1 MSKSGN
7 CYPGENDILSR
18 FSSLSRRNDFIK
30 ENKNRIDVTC
40 VSNYFEQSEIQPI
53 GLPLQ
58 KEETFPKRQ
67 PIRNED
73 DEIAYANFYK

>member
-7 CYPGENDILSR
+7 CYPAENDILSR
-18 FSSLSRRNDFIK
+18 LRSLSRRKDFLP

-40 VSNYFEQSEIQPI
+40 LSNYFEQSEIQTI

-58 KEETFPKRQ
+58 KEDTFPKRQ

-73 DEIAYANFYK
+73 DEIAHFNFYK